1 MGRFAAFAPMTIRS
15 FLPWVI
21 VPGGPVVATSRFM
34 VQLARNAIAAL
45 AGFLVTLSLHGAV
58 TNTWYASNSPIVVTT
73 NVNIISATTL
83 VIEAGTTVQ
92 FGAGINLVVAN
103 GGVLLAEGNSNAP
116 IQFTRSGV
124 SGFWGSITINGAV
137 GSPESRITYAT
148 FDFNANSTAIP
159 CIDVNAGTAFLDHL
173 VFKNAGAPYIHI
185 DGASF
190 MISECYF
197 PTPSAAFEPC
207 HGVGGVKSGGRG
219 IFLRNFFGKP
229 NGYNDVVDFSGG
241 NRNFGQPIV
250 QFLGN
255 VFTGSDDDGLDLDG
269 TDAWV
274 EGNIFLHIHRNGNTP
289 DSASPVSGGGSG
301 SDLSEITVLRNIFFD
316 CDQAG
321 TAKEGNFFTFLNNTI
336 IHQTHVGGI
345 DPTGAVVALGDAGAV
360 SAAGNY
366 LEGNVIYDIEQLTRF
381 LTTAVVT
388 FTNNILPVAWAGPG
402 GNNTIAN
409 PLFKHV
415 PTLAETVFT
424 NWAQAQVMWD
434 WLSLQ
439 TNSPGIGT
447 GPNGT
452 DKGAII
458 PHGVSLFG
466 VPSGATNQSNATIVV
481 GINRKGSGIPTAGF
495 PLGSG
500 YTHYQWRLDTNLTWS
515 AETPIATP
523 ITLSNLVSGPHHIE
537 VIGKNDASFYQ
548 NDAAYGS
555 SGGITLSPTWTIGA
569 ADTDGDGIPDSWESA
584 YGLNPTNAADA
595 NLDGDGD
602 GMKNLQEY
610 LAGTNPT
617 NALSRLALMLLPA
630 VSNSIVFQFST
641 VSNKSYTVEYRDS
654 LSTGMWLRLQDY
666 IAVSTNRMLSLTNAL
681 GGPMRFYQVVTPQL
695 PP

>member
-1 MGRFAAFAPMTIRS
+1 MSQMVRA
-15 FLPWVI
+15 
-21 VPGGPVVATSRFM
+21 VVA
-34 VQLARNAIAAL
+34 AI
-45 AGFLVTLSLHGAV
+45 GVFFVTLSLHGAA

-73 NVNIISATTL
+73 NVTIPSATTL
-83 VIEAGTTVQ
+83 IIQAGTTVQ
-92 FGAGINLVVAN
+92 FGLGINLVVAN
-103 GGVLLAEGNSNAP
+103 GGVLLAEGSSNAP
-116 IQFTRSGV
+116 IHFTRSGA

-148 FDFNANSTAIP
+148 FDFNTTNLYAP

-173 VFKNAGAPYIHI
+173 TFRNTDTPYIHV

-190 MISECYF
+190 VISDCYF
-197 PTPSAAFEPC
+197 PTTTKPFEPC
-207 HGVGGVKSGGRG
+207 HGVSGVKSGGQG

-229 NGYNDVVDFSGG
+229 MGYNDVVDFTGG
-241 NRNFGQPIV
+241 HRNLGQPIV
-250 QFLGN
+250 QFIGN
-255 VFTGSDDDGLDLDG
+255 VVTGGDDDGWDLDG

-274 EGNIFLHIHRNGNTP
+274 EGNIFLHIHRNGTTP
-289 DSASPVSGGGSG
+289 DSASAVSGGGSG
-301 SDLSEITVLRNIFFD
+301 SDTSEITVVRNIFFD
-316 CDQAG
+316 CDQAR

-336 IHQTHVGGI
+336 VHQSHVGGI
-345 DPTGAVVALGDAGAV
+345 DPTGAVVALGDAGTPQ
-360 SAAGNY
+360 SLGMY
-366 LEGNVIYDIEQLTRF
+366 LEGNIAYDIEQLTRF
-381 LTTAVVT
+381 VTTAVVT
-388 FTNNILPVAWAGPG
+388 FTNNLLPVAWTGAGG
-402 GNNTIAN
+402 SNTVAN

-424 NWAQAQVMWD
+424 NWAQAQIMWD

-439 TNSPGIGT
+439 TNSPAIGT

-452 DKGAII
+452 DKGALI
-458 PHGVSLFG
+458 PHGASLSG
-466 VPSGATNQSNATIVV
+466 VPSGVTSQSNATIVV

-523 ITLSNLVSGPHHIE
+523 ITLSNLTTGSHHIE

-548 NDAAYGS
+548 NDPAYGS
-555 SGGITLSPTWTIGA
+555 SGGITASPTWTIGA
-569 ADTDGDGIPDSWESA
+569 LDSDGDGIPDSWEIA

-595 NLDGDGD
+595 DLDFDSD

-617 NALSRLALMLLPA
+617 NALSRLALTLTPPPI
-630 VSNSIVFQFST
+630 NSIVFQFNA

-654 LSTGMWLRLQDY
+654 FDRSE
-666 IAVSTNRMLSLTNAL
+666 
-681 GGPMRFYQVVTPQL
+681 
-695 PP
+695 